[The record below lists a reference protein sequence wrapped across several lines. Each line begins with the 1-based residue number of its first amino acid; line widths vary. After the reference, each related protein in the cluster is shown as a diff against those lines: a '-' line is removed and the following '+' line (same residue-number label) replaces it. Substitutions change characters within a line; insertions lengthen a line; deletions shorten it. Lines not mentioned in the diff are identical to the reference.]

1 MATLIAYLRG
11 LGDGHSELDTQR
23 DAVRVWA
30 RHKRHRVIEV
40 IEEDDQAASLAER
53 SGLVKAVAALRN
65 GGAEGIV
72 LYRLDGL
79 DEDLVA
85 QEQLLAELRRVGAR
99 VYSLDPEEAAQ
110 LRHTPTDPS
119 RQMVRQVL
127 ESAAGNEGS
136 MIALRSATR
145 SANGSGPGSPPF
157 GYRVDDGTLIPDAD
171 EQKALERIATLRAS
185 GATLREM
192 ARLLEAEGLR
202 TKRTARW
209 HPETL
214 RRILQRLNG

>member
-1 MATLIAYLRG
+1 MST
-11 LGDGHSELDTQR
+11 
-23 DAVRVWA
+23 
-30 RHKRHRVIEV
+30 
-40 IEEDDQAASLAER
+40 ASTV
-53 SGLVKAVAALRN
+53 SP
-65 GGAEGIV
+65 I
-72 LYRLDGL
+72 L

-85 QEQLLAELRRVGAR
+85 KEQLLAELRRVGAR

-110 LRHTPTDPS
+110 LRNTPTDPS

-127 ESAAGNEGS
+127 ESAAGNERS

-185 GATLREM
+185 GATLPEIKETSRVQTDLHDITFL
-192 ARLLEAEGLR
+192 AGAESGSTPR
-202 TKRTARW
+202 V
-209 HPETL
+209 PP
-214 RRILQRLNG
+214 RRVRAGTSGA